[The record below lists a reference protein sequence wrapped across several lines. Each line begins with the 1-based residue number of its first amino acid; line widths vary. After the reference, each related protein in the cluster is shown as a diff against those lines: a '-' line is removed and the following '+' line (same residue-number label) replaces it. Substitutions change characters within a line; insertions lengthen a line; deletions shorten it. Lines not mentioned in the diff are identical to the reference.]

1 MSLNAWINSQL
12 KNKGLSVSQAKKNA
26 GKYKS
31 ISAAKKAGSLY
42 YTNKDGKVMIA
53 AYAEDLK
60 MPLKKPDS
68 VKKIEKKVDKKP
80 EVKIIKKTL
89 PTPQWY
95 KDKKIKEQL
104 KTISDIKKFNNN
116 VTAYNA
122 LSAKVP
128 AKPTLTLHVNYLK
141 NKRDRKKWE
150 EKYGD
155 THNTDGTLKNIT
167 LNKLKKSMSREEYFS
182 RNRKK

>member
-1 MSLNAWINSQL
+1 MAKEKMTLNAWINSQL
-12 KNKGLSVSQAKKNA
+12 KNKGLSVSKAKKNA

-60 MPLKKPDS
+60 MPIKKPDS

-80 EVKIIKKTL
+80 EIKIIKKTL
-89 PTPQWY
+89 PTPDWY
-95 KDKKIKEQL
+95 KRFKIKEAD
-104 KTISDIKKFNNN
+104 KRSMDILKFNKN

-122 LSAKVP
+122 LSPKVKARP
-128 AKPTLTLHVNYLK
+128 KLKIHVDVLK
-141 NKRDRKKWE
+141 NRRERRAWD
-150 EKYGD
+150 EKYGK
-155 THNTDGTLKNIT
+155 THNRDGTLKEIT
-167 LNKLKKSMSREEYFS
+167 IPKLKRYTSSKRE
-182 RNRKK
+182 K

>member
-1 MSLNAWINSQL
+1 MAKEKMTLNAWINSQL
-12 KNKGLSVSQAKKNA
+12 KNKGLSVSQDKKNA

-60 MPLKKPDS
+60 MPMKKPDS

-80 EVKIIKKTL
+80 EIKIIKKTL
-89 PTPQWY
+89 PTPDWY
-95 KDKKIKEQL
+95 KKFKIKEQL

-122 LSAKVP
+122 LSPKVKARP
-128 AKPTLTLHVNYLK
+128 KLKIHVDVLK
-141 NKRDRKKWE
+141 NRRERRAWD
-150 EKYGD
+150 EKYGK
-155 THNTDGTLKNIT
+155 THNRDGTLKEIT
-167 LNKLKKSMSREEYFS
+167 IPKLKRYTSSKRE
-182 RNRKK
+182 K